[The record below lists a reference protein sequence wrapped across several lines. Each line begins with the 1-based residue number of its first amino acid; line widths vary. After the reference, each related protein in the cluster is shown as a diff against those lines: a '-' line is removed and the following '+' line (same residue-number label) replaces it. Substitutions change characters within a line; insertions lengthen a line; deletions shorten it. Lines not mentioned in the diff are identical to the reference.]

1 MILKMESSQKCI
13 KIILKKVIDSSITA
27 ERLIQIIVA
36 KSDEEWQEPE
46 KDIDEYIVSKPSESE
61 LTILHS
67 FADMI
72 VMRCSAIRLKQNN
85 RR

>member
-36 KSDEEWQEPE
+36 KSDEEWLELE
-46 KDIDEYIVSKPSESE
+46 KDIDEYIASKPSESE

>member
-1 MILKMESSQKCI
+1 MDKLLAFIQEYKEKYT
-13 KIILKKVIDSSITA
+13 VNDSSTTA
-27 ERLIQIIVA
+27 ERLRYRSSVA
-36 KSDEEWQEPE
+36 KSDEEWLKLE
-46 KDIDEYIVSKPSESE
+46 KDIDEYIASKPPESE

>member
-1 MILKMESSQKCI
+1 MDKLLAFI
-13 KIILKKVIDSSITA
+13 KEYKEKYTVNDSSTTA
-27 ERLIQIIVA
+27 ERLRYRSSVA
-36 KSDEEWQEPE
+36 KSDEEWLELE
-46 KDIDEYIVSKPSESE
+46 KDIDEYIASKPSESE

>member
-1 MILKMESSQKCI
+1 MDKLLAFI
-13 KIILKKVIDSSITA
+13 KEYKEKYTVNDSSTTA
-27 ERLIQIIVA
+27 ERLRYRSSVA
-36 KSDEEWQEPE
+36 KSDEEWLELE
-46 KDIDEYIVSKPSESE
+46 KDMDEYIASKPSESE
-61 LTILHS
+61 LAILHG